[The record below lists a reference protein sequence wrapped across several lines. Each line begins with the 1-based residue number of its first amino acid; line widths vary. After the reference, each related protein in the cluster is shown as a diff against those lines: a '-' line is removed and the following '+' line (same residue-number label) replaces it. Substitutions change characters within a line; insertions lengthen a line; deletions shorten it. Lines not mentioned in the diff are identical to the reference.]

1 MTIELYKR
9 FRPKSLKRIVGNN
22 ETVKALENMLEKGT
36 LPHSILF
43 HGPSGCGKTT
53 LARILVRELGC
64 KNMDFE
70 ERNSADIRGIDS
82 IRSIINNMH
91 LQPVGDCRVYL
102 IDETHKMTNDAMN
115 ASLKMLEDT
124 PDHVYFF
131 LCTTEPEKLIKTIRN
146 RCTSMPV
153 SPVKEKDLRT
163 LAKRIMR
170 KEKMSVADE
179 VIDELID
186 KAEGSPRAFLVGLDS
201 IKNLEPDEQL
211 EAAKQSITEREE
223 VINLCRALIKGSNWS
238 VVSKILKELDV
249 EPESAR
255 RAILGYCQAC
265 LLNPKPNPKAFE
277 IIDVFREPLFAL
289 GKPGLVANCFEV
301 VQGL

>member
-53 LARILVRELGC
+53 LARILSRELGC
-64 KNMDFE
+64 KKMDFE
-70 ERNSADIRGIDS
+70 ERNSADFRGIDS

-102 IDETHKMTNDAMN
+102 IDECHRQTLDAMN

-153 SPVKEKDLRT
+153 SPVGENDLRT

-170 KEKMSVADE
+170 REKMSVADE

-277 IIDVFREPLFAL
+277 IIDIFRDPLYDL
-289 GKPGLVANCFEV
+289 GRPGLIAGCFEI